1 MISATKKHIQL
12 FRKLQLNEA
21 AHRRKIFGD
30 LGEFGFEILII
41 LRDAEEDGGNRGI
54 NVSSLSNI
62 LDAPRRTIRRR
73 LSNMEILGW
82 VSIEE
87 KKSEIRVLIT
97 QLAVKFLDDWITES
111 MGANEKAM
119 QRIQEFR

>member
-12 FRKLQLNEA
+12 FQKLQLNEA
-21 AHRRKIFGD
+21 AHRRKVFGD

>member
-1 MISATKKHIQL
+1 M
-12 FRKLQLNEA
+12 
-21 AHRRKIFGD
+21 
-30 LGEFGFEILII
+30 I
-41 LRDAEEDGGNRGI
+41 LRDAKEDGGNRGI